1 MNKQTTP
8 NTPNYELIIIDRY
21 NIADSQVV
29 IVTEEFIVKFEE
41 MIFEQTGI
49 AAASIGSDYTNYE
62 GMDDEEHS
70 YIWTKTDKQLNA
82 ESKEFMSDYE
92 DEEDEDEDEE

>member
-21 NIADSQVV
+21 KIADSSVV
-29 IVTEEFIVKFEE
+29 IVTEEFIEKFEE

-49 AAASIGSDYTNYE
+49 AAASIGSVYE
-62 GMDDEEHS
+62 GMDDEEQS
-70 YIWTKTDKQLNA
+70 YLWTKTDQQLNA
-82 ESKEFMSDYE
+82 ESQEFMSDYE
-92 DEEDEDEDEE
+92 DDEDEDEE